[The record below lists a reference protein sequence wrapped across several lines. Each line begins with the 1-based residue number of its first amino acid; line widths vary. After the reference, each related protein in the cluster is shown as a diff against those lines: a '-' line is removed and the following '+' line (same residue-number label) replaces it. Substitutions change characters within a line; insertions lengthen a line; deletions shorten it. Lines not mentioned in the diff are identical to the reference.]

1 MRRLSH
7 FVHIQSDA
15 VILDITL
22 LWVYYSTDSVGR
34 LSHYVHIQSD
44 AVILEITLLWVYY

>member
-7 FVHIQSDA
+7 YMYIQSDAVILDITLLWLYYSPDSVRRLSHYVHIQSDA

-22 LWVYYSTDSVGR
+22 L
-34 LSHYVHIQSD
+34 
-44 AVILEITLLWVYY
+44 